1 MFFKSLLYLT
11 KCQNTKKLQIRKL
24 FYLFQKRA
32 LNALS
37 VRKQHSEWLAESNL
51 TSENVFQD
59 VPKEADVVIIG
70 EKNTYLKIGPG
81 LSREGVGAIFPKN
94 PEGDA

>member
-1 MFFKSLLYLT
+1 MSKHEKTPNSKTF
-11 KCQNTKKLQIRKL
+11 L
-24 FYLFQKRA
+24 FLFQKRA

-70 EKNTYLKIGPG
+70 EKNPYLKIGPG
-81 LSREGVGAIFPKN
+81 LSKGSVPGAQFRIYC
-94 PEGDA
+94 

>member
-1 MFFKSLLYLT
+1 MSKHEKTPNSKTFF
-11 KCQNTKKLQIRKL
+11 
-24 FYLFQKRA
+24 LFQKRA

-51 TSENVFQD
+51 TSENVLQD

-70 EKNTYLKIGPG
+70 EKNPYLKIGPG
-81 LSREGVGAIFPKN
+81 LSRGTVPGAQFRIYC
-94 PEGDA
+94 